1 MKYNP
6 QVREFPAPSILKT
19 LEIMKERNLQTVVE
33 IGGCRMPLRHPL
45 DELDRDC
52 CLDGHSTAY
61 WTKDFQ
67 TVSVDIDRNV
77 TANTIRICENLGQKP
92 NLLALTTDG
101 VEYLSG
107 IRTGEIDLLFLDA
120 WDVNLPNSAEE
131 HLRAFQAAERL
142 LHQWS
147 LVLIDDTDVDCVDGE
162 LVFSDGVSGKGKL
175 VIPYAI
181 ENGWHVVFSGR
192 QTLLSK

>member
-1 MKYNP
+1 MKYDP
-6 QVREFPAPSILKT
+6 QIREYPAPTILKVI
-19 LEIMKERNLQTVVE
+19 EIMKERKGHHVVE
-33 IGGCRMPLRHPL
+33 IGSCRMPLRHPL
-45 DELDRDC
+45 EELHRDC
-52 CLDGHSTAY
+52 CLDSHSTAY
-61 WTKDFQ
+61 WTKHFR
-67 TVSVDIDRNV
+67 TVSVDIDPAA
-77 TANTIRICENLGQKP
+77 TQNTFAICKALKQEGNLIPITG
-92 NLLALTTDG
+92 DG
-101 VEYLSG
+101 VEYLET
-107 IRTGEIDLLFLDA
+107 RDYEIDLLFLDA

-131 HLRAFQAAERL
+131 HLRAFQTAERL
-142 LHQWS
+142 LHQRS